1 MWLETPRD
9 DDALGC
15 NLQRAS
21 GYNPQ
26 NVIRLV
32 ITDSQGRRSVQVDS
46 GPFAIGRGS
55 DNQLQLPDTR
65 VSRRHA
71 ELVQDESGW
80 RIRDCGSRFGTFVND
95 EKVEDSPIKAGDRIR
110 LGQTEMRLEAGDTSA
125 GSSSTFDFR
134 QVNALLAGLRALGS
148 TQVLD
153 EVLAIV
159 LDSALELTGAERGF
173 ILLAEPGAGLALK
186 VARARGG
193 HTLTKAQTSQQIP
206 DEVFATGTDRIVTD
220 LLDESLAQR
229 HAGTVALGIR
239 HVLCTPL
246 KVMQFATG
254 GVEKRIG
261 VLYLDSRERGYLQTV
276 GALHALAAEAAVV
289 IENARL
295 YEEVVKKERVTQ
307 ELRIAAQMQQAL
319 LPPAHCDL
327 ARAELAA
334 VSTPCRDVGG
344 DLFDYETRSDGGL
357 AFAVA
362 DVAGKG
368 TSAALLTAV
377 VQGLFAAEAESLDG
391 PAEVVSRINRGL
403 CRRAVASRFVTA
415 FYGQLGPD
423 SNLRYCN
430 AGHNPPF
437 LIRAHDVSRLASG
450 GTVLGLFDTG
460 VFDTGVEPVNRDDV
474 LVMFSDGV
482 TEAENPEGEEF
493 GDDRLAA
500 CLDSARGRPAGE
512 VLDKVQRGLAAFCGT
527 AAARDDVTVM
537 VLRVK

>member
-1 MWLETPRD
+1 
-9 DDALGC
+9 
-15 NLQRAS
+15 
-21 GYNPQ
+21 
-26 NVIRLV
+26 VIRLV
-32 ITDSQGRRSVQVDS
+32 ITDSLGRRSVQVDA

-71 ELVQDESGW
+71 ELVQDDSGW

-95 EKVEDSPIKAGDRIR
+95 NKIEDSPLKAGDRIR
-110 LGQTEMRLEAGDTSA
+110 LGQTEMRLELGDTSG
-125 GSSSTFDFR
+125 GSSSTIDFR

-148 TQVLD
+148 TQVLE

-173 ILLAEPGAGLALK
+173 ILLAEPGAGLTLK

-193 HTLTKAQTSQQIP
+193 ITLTKAQTSQQIP

-246 KVMQFATG
+246 KVVNYTAG
-254 GVEKRIG
+254 GEKRIG

-295 YEEVVKKERVTQ
+295 YQEVVKKERVAQ
-307 ELRIAAQMQQAL
+307 ELRIAAQMQQQL
-319 LPPAHCDL
+319 LPPAQCDMP
-327 ARAELAA
+327 RAQLSA

-344 DLFDYETRSDGGL
+344 DLFDYVERGDGGL
-357 AFAVA
+357 TFAVA

-377 VQGLFAAEAESLDG
+377 VQGLFAAEAETLDG
-391 PAEVVSRINRGL
+391 PAEVITRLNRGL

-415 FYGQLGPD
+415 FYGQLRGD
-423 SNLRYCN
+423 GTLRYCN

-437 LIRAHDVSRLASG
+437 LIRADSVSRLEIG
-450 GTVLGLFDTG
+450 GTVLGLFDNG
-460 VFDTGVEPVNRDDV
+460 SFDTGVEQVSTDDV
-474 LVMFSDGV
+474 LIMFSDGV
-482 TEAENPEGEEF
+482 TEAENAESEEF

-500 CLDSARGRPAGE
+500 CLDGARHRPAND
-512 VLDKVQRGLAAFCGT
+512 VLDAILRELTAFCGT

-537 VLRVK
+537 VVKVK

>member
-1 MWLETPRD
+1 MSTTQL
-9 DDALGC
+9 
-15 NLQRAS
+15 
-21 GYNPQ
+21 
-26 NVIRLV
+26 RLV
-32 ITDSQGRRSVQVDS
+32 VTDSLGRRTIAIDS

-71 ELVQDESGW
+71 ELLQDGEIW
-80 RIRDCGSRFGTFVND
+80 RIKDCGSRFGTFVND
-95 EKVEDSPIKAGDRIR
+95 NKVEEIELKPGDKIR
-110 LGQTEMRLEAGDTSA
+110 LGQTELKLESGDQTST

-173 ILLAEPGAGLALK
+173 ILLAEEGGSLALK
-186 VARARGG
+186 VARAKGG
-193 HTLTKAQTSQQIP
+193 ITLTKAQTSQRIP
-206 DEVFATGTDRIVTD
+206 DEVFATGTDKIVTD
-220 LLDESLAQR
+220 LLDDTHAQL

-246 KVMQFATG
+246 KVMHFGQG
-254 GVEKRIG
+254 GAEKRIG

-295 YEEVVKKERVTQ
+295 YSEVVAKERVAQ
-307 ELRIAAQMQQAL
+307 ELRIAAQMQQSL
-319 LPPAHCDL
+319 LPDASYVGPGVEAV
-327 ARAELAA
+327 A
-334 VSTPCRDVGG
+334 VSVPCRAIGG
-344 DLFDYETRSDGGL
+344 DFFDYVTRDDGVL
-357 AFAVA
+357 SFAVA

-377 VQGLFAAEAESLDG
+377 TQGLFAAEAETANG
-391 PAEVVSRINRGL
+391 PAEVIARVNRGL

-415 FYGQLGPD
+415 FYGQLAKNGT
-423 SNLRYCN
+423 LTYCN

-437 LIRAHDVSRLASG
+437 LVRASGLSRLESG
-450 GTVLGLFDTG
+450 GTVLGLFEVST
-460 VFDTGVEPVNRDDV
+460 FDTGTERVAADDALV
-474 LVMFSDGV
+474 LFSDGV

-500 CLDSARGRPAGE
+500 CLDGVRGRSATE
-512 VLDKVQRGLAAFCGT
+512 VMDSVQRGLAAFCGT

-537 VLRVK
+537 ILKVR